1 MTTSEV
7 REPIVAGQFYP
18 ASPDRIRSAVEAYT
32 SRYAPPDDLGAL
44 LGGVVPHAGWVF
56 SGPTA
61 AKVFKA
67 LSENAAPETVVLLG
81 AVHRWGAS
89 QPAVYARGAWRTPLG
104 EIAVD
109 EDLAKA
115 LMDAAGD
122 CLVAAPEA
130 HRDEHSIEVQVPFVQ
145 VLFPEARILPIAVPP
160 GETAAALGQPLAVL
174 SDRGKEITLVASTDL
189 THYGMGYGAPEH
201 GSFPEA
207 RDWMVQNDKRMLDL
221 ITALKAEEICS
232 EAARNQNACGPGGVA
247 AVAAASRE
255 LGARGGRLLEYTTS
269 ADVLDEP
276 HADRAVGYAG
286 IVFER

>member
-1 MTTSEV
+1 MATSEV
-7 REPIVAGQFYP
+7 REPVVAGQFYP
-18 ASPDRIRSAVEAYT
+18 AAPDGIRRAVEQYT
-32 SRYAPPDDLGAL
+32 ARYAPPDDLGAV

-61 AKVFKA
+61 AKVFKT
-67 LSENAAPETVVLLG
+67 LSECSAPETVVLLG
-81 AVHRWGAS
+81 AVHRWGVS
-89 QPAVYARGAWRTPLG
+89 QPTLYAKGAWRTPLG
-104 EIAVD
+104 EVAVD

-115 LMDAAGD
+115 LIEAGGD
-122 CLVAAPEA
+122 LLAVSPEA
-130 HRDEHSIEVQVPFVQ
+130 HAGEHSIEVQLPFVQ

-160 GETAAALGQPLAVL
+160 GETAAALGQQLAAL
-174 SDRGKEITLVASTDL
+174 AGSGKGVTFVASTDL

-201 GSFPEA
+201 GPFPEA
-207 RDWMVQNDKRMLDL
+207 RDWMRQNDKRMLDL
-221 ITALKAEEICS
+221 VTELKPDQICD
-232 EAARNQNACGPGGVA
+232 EAARHQNACGPGGLA
-247 AVAAASRE
+247 AVTAVSRE